1 MTTFVLVPGFWIG
14 GWAFDAVA
22 DALQELGHA
31 AHAVTLP
38 GLDGADPAG
47 VGAEDHVA
55 AVVAAVDAA
64 TRGGGPV
71 VLVGHSGGGPVA
83 APAAERRPGVL
94 AHLVFVDTAA
104 LPDGWAQIDF
114 HPPEGQSG
122 IRAAIGDGATYPMPT
137 DEELDVAGSS
147 REGIDDATWAGVRSR
162 AVDQPARTVTEPV
175 RRGEREPDLPKT
187 VVACSFPAAAVE
199 YMSARF
205 PEMADP
211 EWSVRELPT
220 GHWPMFSRPA
230 DLAAL
235 LADLPL
241 RKG

>member
-1 MTTFVLVPGFWIG
+1 
-14 GWAFDAVA
+14 
-22 DALQELGHA
+22 
-31 AHAVTLP
+31 
-38 GLDGADPAG
+38 
-47 VGAEDHVA
+47 
-55 AVVAAVDAA
+55 
-64 TRGGGPV
+64 V

-114 HPPEGQSG
+114 HPPENQAV
-122 IRAAIGDGATYPMPT
+122 IRASIGDGAVHPMPS
-137 DEELDVAGSS
+137 DAEFDAAGSS
-147 REGIDDATWAGVRSR
+147 RAGIDDETWAAVRAR
-162 AVDQPARTVTEPV
+162 AVGQPARTVTEPL
-175 RRGEREPDLPKT
+175 RRGVREADLPKT

-199 YMSARF
+199 YMTGRF

-241 RKG
+241 RTR